1 MAPRYWRKFLRAR
14 SIARS
19 ACEPCSPA
27 LWGQSHSITCGRP
40 ADHFGAPCAICRH
53 LDLTQPDVKRT
64 MKTGAVLIDLDARTM
79 HVANG
84 PPCSNEYVPF
94 AV

>member
-1 MAPRYWRKFLRAR
+1 MRTLLV
-14 SIARS
+14 
-19 ACEPCSPA
+19 CA
-27 LWGQSHSITCGRP
+27 LGASHSIRCGRP

-53 LDLTQPDVKRT
+53 PDPTQPDVKRT
-64 MKTGAVLIDLDARTM
+64 MKTGAVFIDLDARTM